1 MPFVKGQSKT
11 GGKQQGTPNAKTKQ
25 WEQLGESIVSV
36 HTERFNSILTEC
48 DDETFLDNYLSVL
61 EYFKPKLNRT
71 AIEGTGTPVEVKVV
85 TFQ

>member
-11 GGKQQGTPNAKTKQ
+11 GGKQKGSVNAKTKQ
-25 WEQLGESIVSV
+25 WDELGESIVST
-36 HTERFNSILTEC
+36 HTERFNAILNMS
-48 DDETFLDNYLSVL
+48 DDDDFIDRYLQVL
-61 EYFKPKLNRT
+61 EYFKPKLSRS